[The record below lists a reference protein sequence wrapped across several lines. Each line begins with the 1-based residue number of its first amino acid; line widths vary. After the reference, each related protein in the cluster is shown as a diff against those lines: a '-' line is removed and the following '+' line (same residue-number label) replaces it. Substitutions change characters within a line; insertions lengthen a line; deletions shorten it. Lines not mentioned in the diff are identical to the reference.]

1 MDMKQMMDRYAFT
14 LARVG
19 LKVQK
24 GQTVLV
30 EAALDGAYFVPVFA
44 KACYEAGA
52 GNVVVHYLDEAML
65 KVSAMHR
72 PLSEVEK
79 IEEWEV
85 LSNQKYRQAK

>member
-1 MDMKQMMDRYAFT
+1 MEMKQMMEKYAYT
-14 LARVG
+14 LAKVG
-19 LKVQK
+19 LNVQK

-44 KACYEAGA
+44 KACYRIGA

-65 KVSAMHR
+65 KVAALHR

-85 LSNQKYRQAK
+85 LSIP